1 MKGKSLS
8 LKEIGRVRRAMRP
21 LLEKYKTQAE
31 LAEALDVSQ
40 QTVSAV
46 LGGVSFPGIR
56 FAMGVSRATGQT
68 LEALLTT
75 PSAPASSEAA

>member
-21 LLEKYKTQAE
+21 LLEKYKTQRE
-31 LAEALDVSQ
+31 LAKALDVCQ

-56 FAMGVSRATGQT
+56 FAMGVAKATGQSV
-68 LEALLTT
+68 EALLTT
-75 PSAPASSEAA
+75 PSAPASHAA